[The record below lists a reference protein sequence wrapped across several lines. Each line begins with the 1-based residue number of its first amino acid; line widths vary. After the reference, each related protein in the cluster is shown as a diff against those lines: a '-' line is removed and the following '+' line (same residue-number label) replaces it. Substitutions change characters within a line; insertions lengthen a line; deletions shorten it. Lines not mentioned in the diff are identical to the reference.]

1 MCLLVSPIVT
11 DMVKDTYLTGGLE
24 NVANQTDENFIGKQQ
39 ASQYPCLS
47 KIKNKV

>member
-24 NVANQTDENFIGKQQ
+24 NVANQTGENFMGKCPHVHWEKRQ
-39 ASQYPCLS
+39 
-47 KIKNKV
+47 